1 MLVENRDVG
10 GKSGLETAAIPDSE
24 EVGRLRGDALDRLL
38 QGHRSPFADPG
49 AEQISAV
56 AGVAEHVHMRAAV
69 GETDHG
75 ARIGNQLA
83 NSGFMILLHRELD
96 VQVVG
101 ECEVKKSIERIFVL
115 LLGDCR
121 DRPALVHF
129 ERRIGD
135 LEDLGRGSIRP
146 GTDAAA

>member
-10 GKSGLETAAIPDSE
+10 REPGLETAAIPDSK

-38 QGHRSPFADPG
+38 QTHRSPFAHPS

-56 AGVAEHVHMRAAV
+56 TGVADHVYVRAAV

-75 ARIGNQLA
+75 ARIGDQLA

-101 ECEVKKSIERIFVL
+101 EREIEESVERIFAL
-115 LLGDCR
+115 LLCDCR
-121 DRPALVHF
+121 DRPAYVHF
-129 ERRIGD
+129 E
-135 LEDLGRGSIRP
+135 
-146 GTDAAA
+146 